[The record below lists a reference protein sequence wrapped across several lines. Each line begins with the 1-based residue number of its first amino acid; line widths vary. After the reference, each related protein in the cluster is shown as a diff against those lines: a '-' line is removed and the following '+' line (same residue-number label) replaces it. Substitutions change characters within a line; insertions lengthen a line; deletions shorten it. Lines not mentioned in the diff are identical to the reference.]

1 MNKQEVMDRLT
12 EIFRDN
18 FDDESIVLNDETTAD
33 DIEDWD
39 SLAQIDLIVAIQKEF
54 NIKLKIDEANSTNNI
69 GEMIDLILKKAN
81 S

>member
-1 MNKQEVMDRLT
+1 MNREEVNGKLI

-18 FDDESIVLNDETTAD
+18 FDDDNLVLTDETTAE

-54 NIKLKIDEANSTNNI
+54 DIKLKIKEVNSTKNV
-69 GEMIDLILKKAN
+69 GEMIDLILKKVNA
-81 S
+81 

>member
-1 MNKQEVMDRLT
+1 MTKQEVMDKLT

-18 FDDESIVLNDETTAD
+18 FDDEGIVLNDETTAD

-69 GEMIDLILKKAN
+69 GEMIDLILKKADA
-81 S
+81 

>member
-1 MNKQEVMDRLT
+1 MNREEVNGKLT

-18 FDDESIVLNDETTAD
+18 FDDDNLVLTDETTAE

-54 NIKLKIDEANSTNNI
+54 DIKLKIKEVNSTKNV
-69 GEMIDLILKKAN
+69 GEMIDLILNKVNA
-81 S
+81 

>member
-1 MNKQEVMDRLT
+1 MTKQEVMERLM

-18 FDDESIVLNDETTAD
+18 FDDESIVLSDETTAD

-69 GEMIDLILKKAN
+69 GEMIDLILKKADA
-81 S
+81 